1 MNKPANLELI
11 DNDNPEWTDEMLRQ
25 SIRFD
30 GLPESLK
37 DKLSGRGKQKA
48 ATKISTKTRFDAA
61 VIEALQSQR
70 QKLTNSYE

>member
-11 DNDNPEWTDEMLRQ
+11 DNDNPEWTDEMVSQ

-48 ATKISTKTRFDAA
+48 ATKISTTVRFDTE
-61 VIEALQSQR
+61 VIEALQSKR